1 MLKPMKTKYDDER
14 VRVIQRFPIM
24 RSRNCLDFAIIAGG
38 YNSVNECLLLRLPS
52 VIIPNSQTSRDDQ
65 PGRAN
70 RAAETGGSIVVEQVD
85 RELIGL
91 ALDRICNSEVR
102 SEMAQKLVMNYTDDG
117 ADSLAE
123 SIIN

>member
-1 MLKPMKTKYDDER
+1 M
-14 VRVIQRFPIM
+14 
-24 RSRNCLDFAIIAGG
+24 
-38 YNSVNECLLLRLPS
+38 
-52 VIIPNSQTSRDDQ
+52 
-65 PGRAN
+65 
-70 RAAETGGSIVVEQVD
+70 EQVD